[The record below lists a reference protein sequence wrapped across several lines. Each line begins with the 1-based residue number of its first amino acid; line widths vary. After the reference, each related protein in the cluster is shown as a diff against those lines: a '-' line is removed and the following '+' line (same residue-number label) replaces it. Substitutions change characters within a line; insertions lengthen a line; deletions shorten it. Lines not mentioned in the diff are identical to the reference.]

1 MLIVRQVK
9 LTPHDGEDAPH
20 RMLRLKKKTAALLKT
35 DSSNI
40 KSITVVKESVDAR
53 KKPEVFWVYT
63 VNVLLENVKE
73 AALVKKLKGVDVSI
87 SDVNAADTPCF
98 DVVSPDT
105 IAPSCGTL
113 SQKKIIV
120 TGAGPAG
127 LFAAYYL
134 TLAGVETVLIERGK
148 SVDERGED
156 VDRFWKE
163 GILDPESNVLFGEG
177 GAGTFSDG
185 KLNTG
190 IKDINGRI
198 DSVLKTFVKF
208 GAPSSILYEQHPHV
222 GTDVLRS
229 VIRNLRNEIISL
241 GGEVRFKTTLTGM
254 EVLDGKLCAAKV
266 NGSERIA
273 CDALILAVGHSAR
286 DTFMMLRDLGM
297 EMEPKSFAA
306 GYRLMHEQSLINLAQ
321 YGEKY
326 RDCFGAAP
334 YKLTAGTSSGRGVY
348 SFCMCPGGYVVNSS
362 SAEGELCINGMSY
375 SGRDGRWAN
384 SAIVVAVDEAD
395 YTEALKR
402 AEVEF
407 DPSDP
412 LRGVYFQQLIE
423 KRAYEAG
430 GGLIP
435 VQRFGDFMKEVDE
448 TIVLSKGGQADES
461 GIMEGIKGRFTF
473 TSLRGI
479 LPDFME
485 MAFGEAM
492 VTFGRKIRGFD
503 DPDALM
509 AAVESRTSSP
519 VRILREKDCVS
530 LNIRGVYPCGE
541 GAGYAGGIVS
551 AAVDGIRMAGNL
563 LSNP

>member
-1 MLIVRQVK
+1 M
-9 LTPHDGEDAPH
+9 
-20 RMLRLKKKTAALLKT
+20 
-35 DSSNI
+35 
-40 KSITVVKESVDAR
+40 
-53 KKPEVFWVYT
+53 
-63 VNVLLENVKE
+63 
-73 AALVKKLKGVDVSI
+73 
-87 SDVNAADTPCF
+87 
-98 DVVSPDT
+98 
-105 IAPSCGTL
+105 
-113 SQKKIIV
+113 
-120 TGAGPAG
+120 
-127 LFAAYYL
+127 
-134 TLAGVETVLIERGK
+134 
-148 SVDERGED
+148 
-156 VDRFWKE
+156 
-163 GILDPESNVLFGEG
+163 
-177 GAGTFSDG
+177 
-185 KLNTG
+185 
-190 IKDINGRI
+190 
-198 DSVLKTFVKF
+198 
-208 GAPSSILYEQHPHV
+208 
-222 GTDVLRS
+222 
-229 VIRNLRNEIISL
+229 
-241 GGEVRFKTTLTGM
+241 
-254 EVLDGKLCAAKV
+254 
-266 NGSERIA
+266 
-273 CDALILAVGHSAR
+273 
-286 DTFMMLRDLGM
+286 
-297 EMEPKSFAA
+297 
-306 GYRLMHEQSLINLAQ
+306 
-321 YGEKY
+321 
-326 RDCFGAAP
+326 
-334 YKLTAGTSSGRGVY
+334 
-348 SFCMCPGGYVVNSS
+348 VNSS

-551 AAVDGIRMAGNL
+551 AAVDGIRVAGNL

>member
-35 DSSNI
+35 DISNI
-40 KSITVVKESVDAR
+40 KSIMVVKESVDAR

-73 AALVKKLKGVDVSI
+73 ATLVKKLKGVDVSI

-105 IAPSCGTL
+105 IAPSCGTI
-113 SQKKIIV
+113 SHKKVIV

-326 RDCFGAAP
+326 RGCFGAAP
-334 YKLTAGTSSGRGVY
+334 YKLTAVTSSGRGVY

-551 AAVDGIRMAGNL
+551 AAVDGIRVAGNL